1 MKAAV
6 KGLELK
12 YMDLNT
18 ACLLVTV
25 DKRCLN
31 DLPDTTKPMEVEI
44 KAKKRRR
51 SLSANAYCWVLCTKI
66 AEKIRF
72 ISPEDVYR
80 KAVKDVGR
88 WIPVSVPT
96 ERAFEFEKNWGANGL
111 GWFAIPIGPNGLKTE
126 YRCFIGSSVYD
137 SEQMARLIDWLIQEA
152 ENLGIETLTPQE
164 KARILEEWK

>member
-6 KGLELK
+6 KGLEVK
-12 YMDLNT
+12 YRDLNT

-80 KAVKDVGR
+80 KAVKDVGP
-88 WIPVSVPT
+88 WIPVSVPIL
-96 ERAFEFEKNWGANGL
+96 RASELEKNWGANGL
-111 GWFAIPIGPNGLKTE
+111 GWFTVRIGSDRLRTE
-126 YRCFIGSSVYD
+126 FKCYIGSSVYD
-137 SEQMARLIDWLIQEA
+137 TEQMARLIDWLIQEA